1 MVFAVFP
8 MIQSDNNQEYSYIS
22 PRTRVTMNTVEGT
35 ACALFQNLHSPQYQ
49 VGIDTLFYKTDT
61 YVNFQGIKLIPPGCH
76 LIHIT
81 DTINSSRVGRFV
93 NAKSGTVILISLEHS
108 KDAIDSIFI
117 KIETVE
123 LQNGV
128 QYGITEEMY
137 VSKMANYQSGIEE
150 FGIDPKS
157 IMDGFDYRKY
167 LSNDTGNV
175 TSEDATTLE
184 IRKLDEAIM
193 KRRNTNER
201 DRKYM
206 DDLTTGL
213 KRLNENTLKMSVIDI
228 SDKKTLVKA
237 ESKNKMEDYLDR
249 TWIIEKEFN
258 QGVTCDFMQRY
269 LAEFKFSFILAA
281 ILNNQGAYQQWKTLL
296 DLFLRSGRLLK
307 QQKSESYE
315 FLKNVNMQLKILLR
329 LRKKDDYQEDADDT
343 FNIDLS
349 ELQES
354 FMECLLT
361 VDELEDTKF
370 QFLFGSIVQILNSS
384 FGMEICDRLDMS
396 E

>member
-1 MVFAVFP
+1 MESSMALP
-8 MIQSDNNQEYSYIS
+8 KRCTS
-22 PRTRVTMNTVEGT
+22 P
-35 ACALFQNLHSPQYQ
+35 
-49 VGIDTLFYKTDT
+49 
-61 YVNFQGIKLIPPGCH
+61 
-76 LIHIT
+76 
-81 DTINSSRVGRFV
+81 
-93 NAKSGTVILISLEHS
+93 
-108 KDAIDSIFI
+108 
-117 KIETVE
+117 
-123 LQNGV
+123 
-128 QYGITEEMY
+128 
-137 VSKMANYQSGIEE
+137 KMANYQSGIEE

-157 IMDGFDYRKY
+157 IMDGFDSHKY

-184 IRKLDEAIM
+184 IQKLDEAIM
-193 KRRNTNER
+193 KRRDTNER
-201 DRKYM
+201 DRKYR

-258 QGVTCDFMQRY
+258 QGVNCDFMQRY
-269 LAEFKFSFILAA
+269 LAEFKFSFVLAA

-315 FLKNVNMQLKILLR
+315 FLKNFNMQLQILLR

-343 FNIDLS
+343 FNVDLS
-349 ELQES
+349 ELHES